1 MDVPH
6 RHYVLLVLLFLEY
19 LTGLVSASAWEHISL
34 RYGTWYPPP
43 RTPQDAERRGYRVVN
58 KICKMGAYHGF
69 LYIKG
74 GNDKAR
80 FIFDHVGNLAG
91 IQTAIPGNM
100 HGFNALNETI
110 EVPAREVIPPILDS
124 DDRDAFGVKMY
135 TITAYFK
142 HPRLICSPYAR
153 NAHPGKG
160 LYIQMG
166 YNVEREFMRIPMEAR
181 HLDHHWKKGSCRP
194 QMGMHYFRSLS
205 PELPC
210 EMLYPVFLM
219 YNQDG
224 LLGAF
229 GWLFQGTP
237 AYYPYEEELSWFKL
251 DASIYPYTFDE
262 NMLPSCMFNPDFR
275 VFGLRVYLRNKDSMI
290 CPIRTPAP
298 LPAAANNNNNNHHN
312 HHHNNNNP
320 APTTPTTPS
329 PRGGPLRPWR
339 TRTRHP
345 ARTPGGEGS
354 FSTLKPPSLDDTLI
368 LDDIIRQR
376 ESAAPST
383 RHAAHVLRVLVT
395 LLAGL
400 HALLGPVLLLEE
412 GGGVGVGGGGR
423 RGRR

>member
-1 MDVPH
+1 M
-6 RHYVLLVLLFLEY
+6 
-19 LTGLVSASAWEHISL
+19 GA
-34 RYGTWYPPP
+34 
-43 RTPQDAERRGYRVVN
+43 RGVIGCSSPDYKRSMKRV
-58 KICKMGAYHGF
+58 GAYHGF

-110 EVPAREVIPPILDS
+110 EVPARDVIPPILLS
-124 DDRDAFGVKMY
+124 DDRDAFGVQMY

-166 YNVEREFMRIPMEAR
+166 YNVERDFMRIPMEAR
-181 HLDHHWKKGSCRP
+181 HLDHHWRKGSCRP
-194 QMGMHYFRSLS
+194 QMGMHYFRNLS
-205 PELPC
+205 PQLPC
-210 EMLYPVFLM
+210 EKLYPMFLM

-262 NMLPSCMFNPDFR
+262 NMLPSCMFNTDFR
-275 VFGLRVYLRNKDSMI
+275 VFGLRVYLRNKDTMI
-290 CPIRTPAP
+290 CPIHTPVPPAVNPHHQPTDTNTTSTTSPAP
-298 LPAAANNNNNNHHN
+298 H
-312 HHHNNNNP
+312 
-320 APTTPTTPS
+320 
-329 PRGGPLRPWR
+329 RPWR
-339 TRTRHP
+339 TRTRQP
-345 ARTPGGEGS
+345 VGRAPGS
-354 FSTLKPPSLDDTLI
+354 RPFTTLKPSLDDTII

-376 ESAAPST
+376 QNAAAVSLQRSCATYP
-383 RHAAHVLRVLVT
+383 ARVLGVSLT
-395 LLAGL
+395 LVGL
-400 HALLGPVLLLEE
+400 HAVLRRGLLRE
-412 GGGVGVGGGGR
+412 GGGGGVYGGR
-423 RGRR
+423 